1 LLLQIANARI
11 DHAKQQ
17 IEQPICGLQAYSGR
31 EANGLEIGMS
41 AAEIQFADRC
51 RTVLADYK
59 KTLDDEP
66 FYLEEIQAERR
77 SALAEARRKR
87 QATDGLRE
95 RQLQNFR
102 EEVRREEQ
110 RQLDEMFVIRRGLSR
125 SR

>member
-1 LLLQIANARI
+1 
-11 DHAKQQ
+11 
-17 IEQPICGLQAYSGR
+17 
-31 EANGLEIGMS
+31 MS

-87 QATDGLRE
+87 QATDSLRE
-95 RQLQNFR
+95 RQLRDFR

-125 SR
+125 AR